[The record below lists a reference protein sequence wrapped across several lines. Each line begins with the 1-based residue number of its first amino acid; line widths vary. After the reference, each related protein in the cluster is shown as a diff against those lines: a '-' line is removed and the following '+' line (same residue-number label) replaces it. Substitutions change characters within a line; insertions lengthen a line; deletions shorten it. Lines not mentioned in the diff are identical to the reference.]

1 MSLPPRAV
9 RAILGVAAVALAIAA
24 YLNALDNPFVYDDTD
39 TVLLNRSLV
48 DLSNVRFVLLY
59 SLFRPVVNVSYA
71 IDRAM
76 WGYTSFGFHVTNVA
90 LHAIAVGL
98 FFGWCTRAFADAYRA
113 DPRVRPEWPAF
124 FAASAFAVHPM
135 LTEGARYIS
144 GRSEVL
150 CSIGFLGCLI
160 LARHPNGRVRSGSRR
175 SDRCRVRA
183 RLEGN
188 SRRQAGRVSG
198 VRRMGVV
205 TGGIRRRC

>member
-76 WGYTSFGFHVTNVA
+76 WGVHVVRLPRDQRRAARHCRGVVLRMVHARVRGRVPRRPEGSTRVAGILRGVGLRGPSDADGRGA
-90 LHAIAVGL
+90 LHLGAFRGALLDWVSWMPDPGAPSK
-98 FFGWCTRAFADAYRA
+98 RAGSFRQ
-113 DPRVRPEWPAF
+113 PA
-124 FAASAFAVHPM
+124 
-135 LTEGARYIS
+135 
-144 GRSEVL
+144 
-150 CSIGFLGCLI
+150 
-160 LARHPNGRVRSGSRR
+160 
-175 SDRCRVRA
+175 
-183 RLEGN
+183 
-188 SRRQAGRVSG
+188 Q
-198 VRRMGVV
+198 
-205 TGGIRRRC
+205 